1 MNKNIVFIEYQAITS
16 NITDAYLEKY
26 LQQVAKEN
34 RTVNTAGEFLKIH
47 DEQFREK
54 IASTFVNI
62 IARHKCT
69 EEVKK
74 ALLEHNKW
82 AIGKLAV
89 EVMNASTDKPILGTI
104 I

>member
-1 MNKNIVFIEYQAITS
+1 MNKNIILIEYQAITS
-16 NITDAYLEKY
+16 NITDAYLAKY

-34 RTVNTAGEFLKIH
+34 RTVDTAGEFLKIQ

-54 IASTFVNI
+54 IASAFVNV
-62 IARHKCT
+62 IARHRCSQ
-69 EEVKK
+69 EVQK

-89 EVMNASTDKPILGTI
+89 EVMNASTDKPTLGTMI
-104 I
+104 